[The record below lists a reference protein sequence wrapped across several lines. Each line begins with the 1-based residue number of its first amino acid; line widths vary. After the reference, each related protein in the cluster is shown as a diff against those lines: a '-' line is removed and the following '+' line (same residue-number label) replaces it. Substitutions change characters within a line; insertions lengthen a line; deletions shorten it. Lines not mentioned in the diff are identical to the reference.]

1 MNYIGCF
8 FKIDSGSLD
17 IQTAIDILVA
27 ELGQVGFESFTENP
41 DGVEAYIQKADWN
54 ASLLDDIQILQSEEV
69 TFSYD
74 VKEIEQVN
82 WNEEWE
88 KNFEPIVVA
97 DQVSIRAPFHEN
109 PGLKYDI
116 IIEPKMSFGTGH
128 HETTHLMI
136 QHLMEL
142 DLQGKKVLDMGCGTG
157 ILAIF
162 AEMKGAAAL
171 DAIDIDNW
179 CYENS
184 LENVERNNC
193 HHISVFEGDASLLKS
208 DVYDV
213 IIANINRN
221 ILLKDMSV
229 YADSLKEN
237 GILLLSGFYTEDIE
251 KINESA
257 ESNGLKQVKK
267 LTRNNWVGL
276 KYVSLH

>member
-116 IIEPKMSFGTGH
+116 VIEPKMSFGTGH

-237 GILLLSGFYTEDIE
+237 GVLLLSGFYTEDIE

-257 ESNGLKQVKK
+257 ESNGLKQDKK